1 MRKQYIVILTF
12 SLTCL
17 GSVLGNAQ
25 EKSNL
30 PNLAA
35 VADSNAWKLVN
46 TTAETVEV
54 DGKHAVRL
62 RAKGDSAD
70 RIAGLA
76 LPVGGEFTTG
86 MIELD
91 LKGENFKQGSFLGVV
106 FNVANDTTF
115 EGVYFRPFN
124 FKAEEPNRSH
134 SVQYIAWPEN
144 TCEKLRKEQPGRF
157 EKAVDPVPYPD
168 GWFHAR
174 IEVGDS
180 QVRVYVNDA
189 KEPCLVA
196 ERLKR
201 ANAKRP
207 LGLFVDV
214 AEGLY
219 ANLKVTPGN

>member
-1 MRKQYIVILTF
+1 MRKQLIVVLTF
-12 SLTCL
+12 ALTCL
-17 GSVLGNAQ
+17 GSALGKAQ
-25 EKSNL
+25 GESYT

-46 TTAETVEV
+46 AAAEAVEV

-62 RAKGDSAD
+62 RAMGDSAN

-86 MIELD
+86 VIELD
-91 LKGENFKQGSFLGVV
+91 LKGKNVEQGSFLGVV
-106 FNVANDTTF
+106 FSVANDTTF

-144 TCEKLRKEQPGRF
+144 TWEKLRKEQPGRF
-157 EKAVDPVPYPD
+157 EKAVVPAPDPD
-168 GWFHAR
+168 SWFHAR

-196 ERLKR
+196 ERLTR
-201 ANAKRP
+201 VNTKRP

-214 AEGLY
+214 GEGLY
-219 ANLKVTPGN
+219 ANLNIAPGK